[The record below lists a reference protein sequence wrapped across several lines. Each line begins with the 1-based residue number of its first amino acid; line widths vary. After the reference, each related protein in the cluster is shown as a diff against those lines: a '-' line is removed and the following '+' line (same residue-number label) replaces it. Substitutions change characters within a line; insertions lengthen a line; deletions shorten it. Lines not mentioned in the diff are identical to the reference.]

1 LRTERLYAAGEV
13 RYIQIMKPPRVTLTF
28 LDASEPLHKRAP
40 TVDEDG
46 KAVTDFMVIF
56 PGLRKEPPIQI
67 QRATEEIQRILG
79 CFSDEV
85 VFAELNLGLNLLW
98 VSTKPILGKRFE
110 IAEAIRTS
118 IPSARLVSHL

>member
-1 LRTERLYAAGEV
+1 
-13 RYIQIMKPPRVTLTF
+13 MKPPRVTLSI
-28 LDASEPLHKRAP
+28 LDASEPLRKRAP

-56 PGLRKEPPIQI
+56 PGLRKQPLIQI
-67 QRATEEIQRILG
+67 QRTTQEIHRILG
-79 CFSDEV
+79 CFSDDV
-85 VFAELNLGLNLLW
+85 VFAELNLALNLLW

-110 IAEAIRTS
+110 IAEAIRSS

>member
-1 LRTERLYAAGEV
+1 
-13 RYIQIMKPPRVTLTF
+13 MKPPRVTLSI
-28 LDASEPLHKRAP
+28 LDASEPLRKRAP

-56 PGLRKEPPIQI
+56 PGLRKQPLIQI
-67 QRATEEIQRILG
+67 QRTTQEIHRILG
-79 CFSDEV
+79 CFSEDV
-85 VFAELNLGLNLLW
+85 VFAELNLALNLLW

-110 IAEAIRTS
+110 IAEAIRSS

>member
-1 LRTERLYAAGEV
+1 
-13 RYIQIMKPPRVTLTF
+13 MKPPRVTLSI
-28 LDASEPLHKRAP
+28 LDASEPLRKRAP

-56 PGLRKEPPIQI
+56 PGLRKQPLIQI
-67 QRATEEIQRILG
+67 QRTTKEIHRILG
-79 CFSDEV
+79 CFSDDV
-85 VFAELNLGLNLLW
+85 VFAELNLALNLLW